1 MDERTGR
8 GKRMKKAAVV
18 LVVLL
23 TLVLHLDFQRQHI
36 TVYLETQ
43 NGIVQSEASAKSYV
57 CGWMPENPHLA
68 TWSVAIVDKI
78 KNTVHGTTVRE
89 FCGL

>member
-1 MDERTGR
+1 
-8 GKRMKKAAVV
+8 MKKAAVV

-23 TLVLHLDFQRQHI
+23 TLILQLDFQRQHI

-57 CGWMPENPHLA
+57 CGWLPRNPHLQ
-68 TWSVAIVDKI
+68 TWSIAFVDKVR
-78 KNTVHGTTVRE
+78 NTVHGTNMKDV
-89 FCGL
+89 CGL